1 MLKDVI
7 SIYIGIEDKVKKY
20 DYFILE
26 RISPSCED
34 LLRARKLVYGTKIPE
49 DVFDMLKKQKWSCS
63 MPRYISNAEL
73 LTLIQ
78 NNFILKKGDYLNN
91 TKMDATNY
99 YVKAYDMHKLFEIK
113 DKL

>member
-1 MLKDVI
+1 
-7 SIYIGIEDKVKKY
+7 
-20 DYFILE
+20 
-26 RISPSCED
+26 
-34 LLRARKLVYGTKIPE
+34 
-49 DVFDMLKKQKWSCS
+49 

>member
-1 MLKDVI
+1 
-7 SIYIGIEDKVKKY
+7 
-20 DYFILE
+20 
-26 RISPSCED
+26 
-34 LLRARKLVYGTKIPE
+34 
-49 DVFDMLKKQKWSCS
+49 

-99 YVKAYDMHKLFEIK
+99 YVKGYDMHKLFEIK